1 MTVDGGR
8 VNLYEVGA
16 GPPVVLLHG
25 LLGSPAY
32 LLPVARSLARAGHR
46 VLVPD
51 LPGHG
56 RSDPLCRFGFGEAA
70 DRLAEA
76 VGRLGVE
83 RPALLGHS
91 FGAPLA
97 VHWALRHEVRS
108 LVAVSPVGV
117 VPLDLSWSRS
127 LLPVAPVVA
136 CVARIAAAP
145 VASSALGRRLVFGGF
160 VGMARPDAV
169 DPGMGAEMIRGAAA
183 AAPAV
188 AGALDALAGLRLT
201 DVARRLRVPSLVIW
215 GDRDSHAANAPGL
228 IEALAGHGH
237 PMPGCGHMPMLE
249 APFSF
254 RAALDGRL

>member
-1 MTVDGGR
+1 MTVGGDR

-32 LLPVARSLARAGHR
+32 LLPLARSLARAGRR

-56 RSDPLCRFGFGEAA
+56 RSDPLRPFGFAEAA
-70 DRLAEA
+70 DRLAAA
-76 VGRLGVE
+76 VERLGVE

-97 VHWALRHEVRS
+97 VHWALRHELRS

-117 VPLDLSWSRS
+117 VPLDLSWSRW
-127 LLPVAPVVA
+127 LLPAAPVVA
-136 CVARIAAAP
+136 RAARVAAPP
-145 VASSALGRRLVFGGF
+145 VASSAFGRRLVFGGF
-160 VGMARPDAV
+160 VGMVRPDAV
-169 DPGMGAEMIRGAAA
+169 DPGMGAEMIRGAAT
-183 AAPAV
+183 AAPVV
-188 AGALDALAGLRLT
+188 AEALEALAGLRLAE
-201 DVARRLRVPSLVIW
+201 VARQLRPSLVIW

-228 IEALAGHGH
+228 VDALAGQGH
-237 PMPGCGHMPMLE
+237 MIPDCGHMPMLE

-254 RAALDGRL
+254 RLALDGRF